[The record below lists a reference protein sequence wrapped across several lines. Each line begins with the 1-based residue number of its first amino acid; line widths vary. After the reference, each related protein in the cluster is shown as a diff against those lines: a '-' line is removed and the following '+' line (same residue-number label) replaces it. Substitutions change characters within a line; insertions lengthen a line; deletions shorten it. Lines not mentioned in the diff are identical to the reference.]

1 LEQKNQ
7 AKPGFVQSLIG
18 RFLMPNR
25 AVSPSGNLP
34 ARNLKTLTDS
44 SHFCSTKQSMNI
56 YARKSKW
63 KWYLAAAGVAIVII
77 SLYYTRYL
85 ANRLV
90 EREHQQ
96 AQQFAE
102 AMRQIGRTDVD
113 LNCDFTLPGRIIEEN
128 TTIPVVVLDESY
140 HIELYRNIDDRNHDS
155 LAVEDV
161 RAALDR
167 MIAEG
172 ADTILINLPP
182 DINKI
187 LIYGHSNLL
196 ALLQWYPFVQL
207 FLIAVFIAFG
217 YLGFS
222 AARRAEENQV
232 WLGMAKETAHQL
244 GTPITAILGWVE
256 ALKGVNE
263 ENPVNLEMLDELRND
278 VTRLELVADRF
289 SKIGAHPELTPVNI
303 YDQLEIC
310 RDYMQRRS
318 PRRVTFDFPDPA
330 QQEPLLVG
338 INAPL
343 FDWVVENL
351 LRNAIDAM
359 EEGVGVISVAVYME
373 PGYVCFDVTDT
384 GKGIPVRKFSTV
396 FKPGYSTKTRGW
408 GLGLSLSKRIVEQ
421 YHKGKIFVKRSELDK
436 GATFTVKLPLYEL

>member
-1 LEQKNQ
+1 
-7 AKPGFVQSLIG
+7 
-18 RFLMPNR
+18 
-25 AVSPSGNLP
+25 
-34 ARNLKTLTDS
+34 
-44 SHFCSTKQSMNI
+44 MNI

-63 KWYLAAAGVAIVII
+63 KWYLAAAGVGIVAI

-85 ANRLV
+85 AHRLI
-90 EREHQQ
+90 EREQQQ

-128 TTIPVVVLDESY
+128 TTIPVVVLDEAFN
-140 HIELYRNIDDRNHDS
+140 IELYRNIDDRNHDS
-155 LAVEDV
+155 LAMEDV
-161 RAALDR
+161 RAALDL

-172 ADTILINLPP
+172 ADTILINIPP

-196 ALLQWYPFVQL
+196 ALLQWYPYVQL

-217 YLGFS
+217 YMGFS

-256 ALKGVNE
+256 ALKAVNE

-289 SKIGAHPELTPVNI
+289 SKIGAQPELTPVNI
-303 YDQLEIC
+303 YDQLEVC

-330 QQEPLLVG
+330 QHEPLLVG

-359 EEGVGVISVAVYME
+359 EGGIGAITVHVYVE
-373 PGYVCFDVTDT
+373 PNFVCFDVTDT
-384 GKGIPVRKFSTV
+384 GKGIPPRKFSTV

-421 YHKGKIFVKRSELDK
+421 YHKGKIFVKRSEVDK
-436 GATFTVKLPLYEL
+436 GTTFTVKLPLYEK